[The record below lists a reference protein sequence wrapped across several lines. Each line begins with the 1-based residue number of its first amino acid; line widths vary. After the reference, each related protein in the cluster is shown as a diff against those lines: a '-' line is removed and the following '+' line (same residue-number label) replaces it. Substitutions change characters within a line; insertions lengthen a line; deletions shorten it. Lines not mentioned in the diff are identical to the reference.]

1 MRLKQFKKSNYKT
14 GEKDEANG
22 DLTGNKVAN
31 KITKY
36 SQQSNAE
43 TVTNQNH
50 EETPEETRKESYI
63 PSEERQEIIDNPTL
77 I

>member
-31 KITKY
+31 KITKN

-43 TVTNQNH
+43 TVTN
-50 EETPEETRKESYI
+50 
-63 PSEERQEIIDNPTL
+63 
-77 I
+77 

>member
-1 MRLKQFKKSNYKT
+1 MVNIARNVSIMLNNLRQMRLKQFKKSNYKT

-31 KITKY
+31 KITKN

-43 TVTNQNH
+43 TVTN
-50 EETPEETRKESYI
+50 
-63 PSEERQEIIDNPTL
+63 
-77 I
+77 